1 MLTISFNFFVVY
13 PLVMYAVSRYDEFK
27 VRYSFK
33 SEDLPSIW
41 TLCWQL
47 PFCVYLEDIG
57 FSIAHRQLHS
67 QFLYKNVHKVHHTYI
82 EPIGISAAYTH
93 PIEFCIGN
101 ILPAILPVFLLGNKM
116 HIVTIYIWS
125 ILRLAATVNGHSGY
139 DFPWV
144 PWDLMPMRGTP
155 TYHDF
160 HHSGGDFSGNFSGQ
174 TTVMDTIWGTNLKY
188 FAKNKDPNKLK

>member
-1 MLTISFNFFVVY
+1 M
-13 PLVMYAVSRYDEFK
+13 
-27 VRYSFK
+27 
-33 SEDLPSIW
+33 
-41 TLCWQL
+41 TL
-47 PFCVYLEDIG
+47 FIYIEDIG
-57 FSIAHRQLHS
+57 FSIAHRILHTPY
-67 QFLYKNVHKVHHTYI
+67 LYKQVHKVHHTYTQAV
-82 EPIGISAAYTH
+82 GISATYTH
-93 PIEFCIGN
+93 PIEFFFGN
-101 ILPAILPVFLLGNKM
+101 MIPSILPIAILGPRVHM
-116 HIVTIYIWS
+116 VSVYTWA
-125 ILRLAATVNGHSGY
+125 ILRVAATTNAHSGY